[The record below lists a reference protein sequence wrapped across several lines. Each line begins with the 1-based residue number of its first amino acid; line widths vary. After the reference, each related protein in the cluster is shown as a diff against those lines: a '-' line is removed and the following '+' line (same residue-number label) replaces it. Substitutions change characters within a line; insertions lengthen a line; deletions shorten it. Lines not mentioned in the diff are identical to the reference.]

1 MNTKPLPAILAL
13 IAGFVTC
20 IISFVQGVDVT
31 VFAKRFIIV
40 CLVFFVLGV
49 IISIVIHMNFKE
61 MDTDGEFESL
71 DDLDLESD
79 EEFEQEAETDSDSLF
94 EETVDDSDA

>member
-31 VFAKRFIIV
+31 VFAKRFVIV
-40 CLVFFVLGV
+40 CILFFVLG
-49 IISIVIHMNFKE
+49 IIVSIVIHMNFKE
-61 MDTDGEFESL
+61 MESDEEFESL
-71 DDLDLESD
+71 DDLYLESD
-79 EEFEQEAETDSDSLF
+79 EEFEQEAETDSDSLL